1 MSKKRENKSL
11 ILKLI
16 SLNWFR
22 MDFFFFLN
30 RGSDVYLVGGQTS
43 YISPLISGANSVGLA
58 SRSQLD
64 SDPEEEEQGS
74 SPSSAGHLCD

>member
-1 MSKKRENKSL
+1 M
-11 ILKLI
+11 
-16 SLNWFR
+16 
-22 MDFFFFLN
+22 
-30 RGSDVYLVGGQTS
+30 YLVGGQTS